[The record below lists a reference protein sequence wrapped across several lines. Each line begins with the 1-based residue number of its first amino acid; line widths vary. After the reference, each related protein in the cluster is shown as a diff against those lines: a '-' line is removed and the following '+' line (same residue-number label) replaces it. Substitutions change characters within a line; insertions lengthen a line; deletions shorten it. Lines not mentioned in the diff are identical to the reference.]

1 MKKIVPGLAVALVI
15 GLGASSS
22 AQAAVHTIDFSAGV
36 LSSGGGTLSYTSGST
51 LDKSTAFD
59 FDGTTLDVTSVGS
72 DDTTGNTAGT
82 TVTISPANIMYGPSA
97 TGPASLP
104 GTGIVKSWTIAGDTY
119 TEKLTEVESI
129 SRSKNAITVTLS
141 GEVTDTSG
149 MFDMTPA
156 IMQLAATQ
164 VGGEG
169 ASISVSLTNFAKT
182 SVVPEPSTWVMMTLG
197 FVGLGYAATRRGK
210 ANTAM
215 LSV

>member
-1 MKKIVPGLAVALVI
+1 MRNVILAVAAAFI
-15 GLGASSS
+15 ATTGASSV
-22 AQAAVHTIDFSAGV
+22 AQAAVHTLDFSVGV
-36 LSSGGGTLSYTSGST
+36 LSSGGGMLSYTSGST
-51 LDKSTAFD
+51 LDKSSAFD
-59 FDGTTLDVTSVGS
+59 FDSTKLDVTEVGS
-72 DDTTGNTAGT
+72 DDTTGIALGTA
-82 TVTISPANIMYGPSA
+82 VTILPANIMYGPSA

-104 GTGIVKSWTIAGDTY
+104 GTGVVKSWTVAGDTY